1 MKKENWLKPISKE
14 DVKNFAFKN
23 MNLKQVTSLEE
34 KEDVNYGKFFQVSGL
49 TREPVVAGWGK
60 PSKYMSSIALGEYGP
75 LDVDPYGETTVDDM
89 GKLFS
94 DDENLISIY
103 LAWVELVSSKN
114 QDRKIEGKT
123 YVEGFSNA
131 CNAQI
136 DLKKAAQI
144 RDAEREAS
152 EKKGCVKAFV
162 GQLQSVENSKETQQE
177 K

>member
-1 MKKENWLKPISKE
+1 MKKENWLKPVSKE

-75 LDVDPYGETTVDDM
+75 IDADPYRETTTDDM

-94 DDENLISIY
+94 EDENLVNIY
-103 LAWVELVSSKN
+103 LAWIELVSSKN
-114 QDRKIEGKT
+114 QGRTIDGKT
-123 YVEGFSNA
+123 YAECFTNA
-131 CNAQI
+131 CNTQI
-136 DLKKAAQI
+136 DLKKSAQI
-144 RDAEREAS
+144 RDVEREAS
-152 EKKGCVKAFV
+152 EKKNCVKSFV
-162 GQLQSVENSKETQQE
+162 EQLESTKSSESEQTR
-177 K
+177 